1 MYLQATVVYEDKF
14 GTGKTVSMV
23 SENAVEERTTANAAP
38 SFKGL
43 DETGPDVDDDDQE
56 TGDQNRIIVTRDVD
70 EGVKGANVGKPIG
83 ATDADNDVLLYSI
96 DKPSQTNFSIDSRS
110 GQLKTKNDKLNS
122 DDSGTTGDADGEMT
136 EPVMVTATDPTGASS
151 TVLVTITVND
161 VNDAPKFA
169 KYAPTATDPQN
180 DNPTVLTVVENTLV
194 LDRDPG
200 VAVETPTYAATD
212 ADFHD
217 AGDGQDADA
226 SAAPPVVALTYEVT
240 GADKSAFTITL
251 VGDNW
256 TLAFKSDHKVN
267 YEAKDEYSITIVA
280 SDDDAPEG
288 VGTVDVTVNVTNAE
302 DDGVV
307 TRRSVS
313 RRLARKWWSGSTT
326 KTGTSAARSGSG
338 TGTLKPVRVKALL
351 RT

>member
-1 MYLQATVVYEDKF
+1 MT
-14 GTGKTVSMV
+14 KTTM
-23 SENAVEERTTANAAP
+23 A
-38 SFKGL
+38 
-43 DETGPDVDDDDQE
+43 
-56 TGDQNRIIVTRDVD
+56 
-70 EGVKGANVGKPIG
+70 
-83 ATDADNDVLLYSI
+83 
-96 DKPSQTNFSIDSRS
+96 
-110 GQLKTKNDKLNS
+110 KL
-122 DDSGTTGDADGEMT
+122 T
-136 EPVMVTATDPTGASS
+136 EPVMVTATDPTGAPS

-169 KYAPTATDPQN
+169 KYAPTATTPQD

-200 VAVETPTYAATD
+200 DAEAVPTYAATD
-212 ADFHD
+212 ADAHD
-217 AGDGQDADA
+217 AGDGQAADA
-226 SAAPPVVALTYEVT
+226 NATPPVVALTYEVT

-307 TRRSVS
+307 TPTQREPQIGKEVVV
-313 RRLARKWWSGSTT
+313 RLDDQDGDVRGQKWQWYRNAEADTAEDDLEDLTT
-326 KTGTSAARSGSG
+326 TCETSPDVLCLIGGATSPNYTPVEADKDKLLAARVTYTDAYVTDGG
-338 TGTLKPVRVKALL
+338 
-351 RT
+351 